1 MTSPGPVRRL
11 RVVVGGAGLA
21 GEEHALEA
29 VARALR
35 DAGHEVIYAGP
46 HQSPDRVVET
56 AIQEDA
62 DLIAVCAPDDHPGL
76 LGALTGLLTDR
87 DAADIAVEVF
97 APGTTAAEVAG
108 WIAGDAPQA

>member
-21 GEEHALEA
+21 VEEHALEA

-46 HQSPDRVVET
+46 RQTPDQVVET
-56 AIQEDA
+56 AVQEDA
-62 DLIAVCAPDDHPGL
+62 DLIALCAPDDDPTLSDALAGL
-76 LGALTGLLTDR
+76 LAER

-97 APGTTAAEVAG
+97 APGATAAEVAG
-108 WIAGDAPQA
+108 WVAGTAPQA